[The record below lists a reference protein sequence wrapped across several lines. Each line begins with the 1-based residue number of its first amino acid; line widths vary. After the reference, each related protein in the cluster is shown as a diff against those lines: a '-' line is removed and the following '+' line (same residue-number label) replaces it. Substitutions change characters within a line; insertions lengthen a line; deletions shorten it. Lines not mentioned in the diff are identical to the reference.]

1 MSGRFVA
8 SIELILF
15 HVTAVKCHGGVN
27 GKNFGARV
35 PYASANAI
43 LRLRIFAALKVGR
56 RMGGWCAALLVAEAW
71 RLSWGVV
78 TYVFCGRGCVAV
90 LIYGGNVCII
100 ISVVASLF
108 AGICSSVDSCVI
120 RP

>member
-56 RMGGWCAALLVAEAW
+56 RMGGWCAALLVVGHDDW
-71 RLSWGVV
+71 RTGMRRLPS
-78 TYVFCGRGCVAV
+78 
-90 LIYGGNVCII
+90 
-100 ISVVASLF
+100 F
-108 AGICSSVDSCVI
+108 AGGAVAIFICG
-120 RP
+120 